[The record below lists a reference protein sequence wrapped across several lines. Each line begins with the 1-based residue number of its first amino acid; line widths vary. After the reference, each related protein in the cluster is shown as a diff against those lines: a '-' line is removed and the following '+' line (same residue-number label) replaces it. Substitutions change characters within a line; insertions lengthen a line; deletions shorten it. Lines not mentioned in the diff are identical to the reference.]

1 MEDSMYIIEP
11 EYNEEGIHIADHY
24 LGNGYYHSI
33 MDMDCDSFVAKYNNN
48 VVGWSAI
55 SYNES
60 VPVLQSLVVDEK
72 YRGMGVSDLLM
83 EHRLDH
89 LKDQGFRYV
98 KAYAWTKPNGHCN
111 AAKMLQRNKFYHL
124 HTIDGYYSHLT
135 NCPCCGNGNQCQCYA
150 RVYCRSI

>member
-1 MEDSMYIIEP
+1 MYIIEP
-11 EYNEEGIHIADHY
+11 EQNEEGIHISDYY
-24 LGNGYYHSI
+24 LGDGYYDSV
-33 MDMDCDSFVAKYNNN
+33 MSMECDSFVAKYNGR
-48 VVGWSAI
+48 VIGWSAI

-83 EHRLDH
+83 EYRLDH

-98 KAYAWTKPNGHCN
+98 KTYAWAKPDGRCN
-111 AAKMLQRNKFYHL
+111 AAKLLHRHKFYNL
-124 HTIDGYYSHLT
+124 LNIPDYYSHLV
-135 NCPCCGNGNQCQCYA
+135 NCPHCGNGNQCRCSA